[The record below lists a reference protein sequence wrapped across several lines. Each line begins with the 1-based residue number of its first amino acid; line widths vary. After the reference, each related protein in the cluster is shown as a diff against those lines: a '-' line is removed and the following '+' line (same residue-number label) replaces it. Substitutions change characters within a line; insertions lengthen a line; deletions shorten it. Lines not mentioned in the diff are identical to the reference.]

1 MDKKL
6 EKLVK
11 NSKIS
16 LDEIDTDIDEVYTKV
31 AEFVKNSVEY
41 DKTVLALMSWM
52 LQVRNA
58 KLEYE
63 KMDNKDEKSKK
74 NMVIEFESEGLLQQ
88 EIRE

>member
-31 AEFVKNSVEY
+31 AEFVKNAVEY

-88 EIRE
+88 EIRD

>member
-16 LDEIDTDIDEVYTKV
+16 LDEIDTDIDEVYIKV
-31 AEFVKNSVEY
+31 AEFVKNAVEY

-74 NMVIEFESEGLLQQ
+74 NTVIEFESEGLLQQ
-88 EIRE
+88 EIRD

>member
-1 MDKKL
+1 
-6 EKLVK
+6 
-11 NSKIS
+11 
-16 LDEIDTDIDEVYTKV
+16 
-31 AEFVKNSVEY
+31 
-41 DKTVLALMSWM
+41 MSWM

-88 EIRE
+88 EIRD